1 MLRTKTKP
9 PPAPPTNADSRP
21 MDWEMR
27 PGGMLVQKRTDSD
40 KTSVP
45 APTIRVRVK
54 YGSVYHEI
62 PISSQASFGELKKML
77 VGPTGLHQQDQ
88 KLIYK
93 EKERESKAFLD
104 TCGVKDR
111 SKILLVEDPISQQ
124 KRLLEMRKHAK
135 LEKASKSI
143 SQISLEV
150 DRLAGQVS
158 ALESVIGKGGKV
170 AEKTVLNLIELLMDQ
185 LLKLDGIMGDGD
197 VKLQRKMQVRR
208 VQKYVETLDVLK
220 IKNENQTPMQVQER
234 NSDAKRAPDH
244 RDRHPLEPS
253 TEDLSTSETVVT
265 TRWEIFDAMPP
276 LVATSS
282 SSAIPAA
289 GNSSSHVQPKFSWE
303 FFD

>member
-1 MLRTKTKP
+1 M
-9 PPAPPTNADSRP
+9 
-21 MDWEMR
+21 
-27 PGGMLVQKRTDSD
+27 
-40 KTSVP
+40 
-45 APTIRVRVK
+45 
-54 YGSVYHEI
+54 
-62 PISSQASFGELKKML
+62 
-77 VGPTGLHQQDQ
+77 
-88 KLIYK
+88 
-93 EKERESKAFLD
+93 
-104 TCGVKDR
+104 
-111 SKILLVEDPISQQ
+111 
-124 KRLLEMRKHAK
+124 
-135 LEKASKSI
+135 
-143 SQISLEV
+143 
-150 DRLAGQVS
+150 
-158 ALESVIGKGGKV
+158 

-197 VKLQRKMQVRR
+197 VKLQRKMQVNLTMPFVFITKTTYIENSLVLKVRR

-282 SSAIPAA
+282 SSSIPAA